1 MNLHEL
7 YFELLIPC
15 TDSCNIHNKKKHM
28 ICKNLNFLVYKLR
41 NLINPYIPNFLFFIF
56 FSTQF
61 LDLKLK

>member
-28 ICKNLNFLVYKLR
+28 ICKNLNFLFYKLWH
-41 NLINPYIPNFLFFIF
+41 LIDPGILNFLFFIF

-61 LDLKLK
+61 LDLKFE